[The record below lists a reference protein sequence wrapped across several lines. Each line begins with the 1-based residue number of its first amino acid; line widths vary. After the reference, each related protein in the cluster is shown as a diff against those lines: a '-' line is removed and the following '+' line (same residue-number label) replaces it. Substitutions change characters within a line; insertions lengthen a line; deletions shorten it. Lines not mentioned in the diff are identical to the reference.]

1 MYPTLTDFIQDIFG
15 VYIPLPIQSY
25 GFMVAMAFLA
35 GALILILEFR
45 RKEKLGQLVAIKKE
59 IIIGEAPKMQ
69 DVIISLVIGFLLG
82 YKLIEAVFHYADF
95 VDNPQ
100 DFITSGRGNFW
111 GGLIFGVASAVWTFY
126 EQKKKQ
132 LPKPKTEIH
141 LIHPYELTGN
151 IIVLGAIFG
160 ILGSKLFDT
169 FDHIEDLINDPIGTI
184 FSFSGLSFLGGL
196 LVAGAAIIIYA
207 RKNQIKVLHLAD
219 VTAPALALAYA
230 VGRVGCQVSG
240 DGCWGVENVH
250 PMPQWLSWLPEWVW
264 SYDYPHNVIN
274 EGVRMAGEVGKHT
287 HVLEHPVFPTPLY
300 ETTMML
306 VVFVILW
313 SLRKRIAI
321 PGVLFAIYFSLAG
334 LERFLIEKIR
344 INVPYNLFGFEAT
357 QAEIIAFLMIIAGL
371 VSIYLLI
378 KNKQKLANY

>member
-1 MYPTLTDFIQDIFG
+1 MYPTLTDFINDIFG

-59 IIIGEAPKMQ
+59 ITIGDAPKMQ

-82 YKLIEAVFHYADF
+82 YKLLEAVFHYADF

-100 DFITSGRGNFW
+100 DFIASGRGNFW
-111 GGLIFGVASAVWTFY
+111 GGLIFGVASAAWTFY

-132 LPKPKTEIH
+132 LPKPKKEMR

-169 FDHIEDLINDPIGTI
+169 FDHIEDLINDPIGTL

-207 RKNQIKVLHLAD
+207 RQNKIKVLHLAD

-240 DGCWGVENVH
+240 DGCWGVENVN
-250 PMPQWLSWLPEWVW
+250 PKPQWLSWIPDWAW
-264 SYDYPHNVIN
+264 AYDYPHNVIN
-274 EGVRMAGEVGKHT
+274 EGVRMAGEVGKHV

-306 VVFVILW
+306 TVFVILW
-313 SLRKRIAI
+313 SLRKRIKI
-321 PGVLFAIYFSLAG
+321 PGILFAIYFSLAG

-344 INVPYNLFGFEAT
+344 INVPYQIFGIEAT

-371 VSIYLLI
+371 VAIYFLI
-378 KNKQKLANY
+378 KNKHKLANY